1 MLFTIKDVEN
11 LSGIKAHTI
20 RIWEKRYSF
29 LKPNRSDTN
38 IRRYSNEELR
48 IILNI
53 ALLNKYGY
61 KISHINKMSE
71 EVIFDSVLS
80 IADPEAR
87 ANITVNELIQ
97 SMIHFDG
104 EKFESILNKSIEAK
118 GVEETILKIIFTFL
132 DKVGILW
139 LTKHI
144 NPVHERLVSNIIR
157 QKLIAGIDSL
167 PLKKVSSTSICLFLP
182 QGEFHEISLLFVAYL
197 LKQKGITIIYLGANI
212 PLEELK
218 TVTSLKNPTYLYTH
232 LTTAGQNFSFEKFLS
247 ILHKDFR
254 NIPIIMSGRL
264 TANYVKKIPPKIIFK
279 KSLAEV
285 FQFISEI

>member
-29 LKPNRSDTN
+29 LKPKRSDTN
-38 IRRYSNEELR
+38 IRHYSSEELR
-48 IILNI
+48 VILNI

-61 KISHINKMSE
+61 KISHIDQMTE
-71 EVIFDSVLS
+71 ELMLDSVLS
-80 IADPEAR
+80 ITDPEAK
-87 ANITVNELIQ
+87 ANVTVNELLQ
-97 SMIHFDG
+97 CMIDFDA
-104 EKFESILNKSIEAK
+104 EKFEIILNKSIATK
-118 GVEETILKIIFTFL
+118 GIEETITKIILAFL

-157 QKLIAGIDSL
+157 QKLISGIDSL
-167 PLKKVSSTSICLFLP
+167 PTKKVSPTSVCLFLP
-182 QGEFHEISLLFVAYL
+182 QGEFHEISLLFVSYL
-197 LKQKGITIIYLGANI
+197 LKKKGITVIYLGANI

-218 TVTSLKNPTYLYTH
+218 TVASLKNPSYLYTH
-232 LTTAGQNFSFEKFLS
+232 LTTAGQNFSFDKFLS

-254 NIPIIMSGRL
+254 NVPIIISGRL
-264 TANYVKKIPPKIIFK
+264 AANYVKKIPPKIIFK
-279 KSLAEV
+279 RSLPEV
-285 FQFISEI
+285 FEFISEL

>member
-1 MLFTIKDVEN
+1 MLFTIKDIEN

-29 LKPNRSDTN
+29 LKPKRSDTN

-48 IILNI
+48 IVLNI

-71 EVIFDSVLS
+71 EVMFDSVLS
-80 IADPEAR
+80 ITDPEAR
-87 ANITVNELIQ
+87 VNITVNELIQ
-97 SMIHFDG
+97 CMLHFDA
-104 EKFESILNKSIEAK
+104 EKFESILNKSIKAK
-118 GVEETILKIIFTFL
+118 GVEETILKIIFSFL
-132 DKVGILW
+132 DKVGVLW

-167 PLKKVSSTSICLFLP
+167 PVKKVSLSSICLFLP

-197 LKQKGITIIYLGANI
+197 LKKKGITIIYLGANI
-212 PLEELK
+212 PVEELK
-218 TVTSLKNPTYLYTH
+218 TITSLKKPTYLYTH
-232 LTTAGQNFSFEKFLS
+232 LTTAGQNFSFDKFLS

-254 NIPIIMSGRL
+254 NTPIIMSGRL
-264 TANYVKKIPPKIIFK
+264 TAGYEKKIPPKIIFK
-279 KSLAEV
+279 RSLPEV
-285 FQFISEI
+285 FQFISEL

>member
-1 MLFTIKDVEN
+1 MLFTIKDIEN

-38 IRRYSNEELR
+38 IRRYTNEELR

-71 EVIFDSVLS
+71 EAMFDSVLS
-80 IADPEAR
+80 IPDPEAR
-87 ANITVNELIQ
+87 VNFTVNELIQ
-97 SMIHFDG
+97 CMIHYDS
-104 EKFESILNKSIEAK
+104 EKFESILNKSIAAK
-118 GVEETILKIIFTFL
+118 GIEETILKIILAFL

-144 NPVHERLVSNIIR
+144 NPVQERLVSNIIR
-157 QKLIAGIDSL
+157 QKLIAGIDSI
-167 PLKKVSSTSICLFLP
+167 PTEKVSSTSICLFLP

-197 LKQKGITIIYLGANI
+197 LKQKGITIIYLGVNI

-218 TVTSLKNPTYLYTH
+218 TITSLKNPTYLYTH
-232 LTTAGQNFSFEKFLS
+232 VTTAGQNFNFEKFLS

-254 NIPIIMSGRL
+254 NIPIIMSGLL
-264 TANYVKKIPPKIIFK
+264 TTSYEKKIPPKIIFK

-285 FQFISEI
+285 FQFISEL

>member
-1 MLFTIKDVEN
+1 MLFTIKDIEN

-38 IRRYSNEELR
+38 IRRYTNEELR

-71 EVIFDSVLS
+71 EAMFDSVLS
-80 IADPEAR
+80 IPDPEAR
-87 ANITVNELIQ
+87 VNFTVNELIQ
-97 SMIHFDG
+97 CMIHYDS
-104 EKFESILNKSIEAK
+104 EKFESILNKSIAAK
-118 GVEETILKIIFTFL
+118 GIEETILKIILAFL

-139 LTKHI
+139 LTRHI
-144 NPVHERLVSNIIR
+144 NPVQERLVSNIIR
-157 QKLIAGIDSL
+157 QKLIAGIDSI
-167 PLKKVSSTSICLFLP
+167 PTGKVSSTSICLFLP

-218 TVTSLKNPTYLYTH
+218 TITSLKNPTYLYTH
-232 LTTAGQNFSFEKFLS
+232 VTTAGQNFNFEKFLS

-254 NIPIIMSGRL
+254 NIPIIMSGLL
-264 TANYVKKIPPKIIFK
+264 TTSYEKKIPPKIIFK

-285 FQFISEI
+285 FQFISEL

>member
-61 KISHINKMSE
+61 KISHINRMSE

-80 IADPEAR
+80 ITDPEAR

-232 LTTAGQNFSFEKFLS
+232 LTTAGQNFNFDKFLS

-264 TANYVKKIPPKIIFK
+264 TASYVKKIPPKIIFK